1 MFVRVAKKNKQTAHN
16 TTHDDDEVEED
27 EETESFAALEGEA
40 LVITSPYGIF
50 YLLAKI
56 IHQLQEEES
65 DLPAEHNLR
74 KHAVQQQKSL
84 QENLLERLFLPK
96 HLVSHHS
103 QFRKDTMH

>member
-16 TTHDDDEVEED
+16 TPHLDDEVEED

-40 LVITSPYGIF
+40 LVITSPLWYI
-50 YLLAKI
+50 LLIKI

-65 DLPAEHNLR
+65 DLPAEQNLR

-84 QENLLERLFLPK
+84 QEKLLERLFLPK
-96 HLVSHHS
+96 HLVSHHY